1 MGDACAEARAQ
12 LDRADT
18 ALAAASGYV
27 AKLRAEESALA
38 SEAAAVETRFQDDS
52 ASAAKLDA
60 EHRAAIELR
69 GTRRA
74 QLVTANEALSAA
86 RAEYEAAKAEQ
97 NPITGFRLIQATD
110 ALDAAKPVA
119 EAADSAYQAA
129 EAEMAAAEARAAK
142 ATAYLQTVAN
152 EREAVRVRRQTNES
166 QLGIALGEERAAD
179 AEQKAAASAAA
190 AACN

>member
-1 MGDACAEARAQ
+1 
-12 LDRADT
+12 
-18 ALAAASGYV
+18 
-27 AKLRAEESALA
+27 
-38 SEAAAVETRFQDDS
+38 
-52 ASAAKLDA
+52 
-60 EHRAAIELR
+60 
-69 GTRRA
+69 RRA